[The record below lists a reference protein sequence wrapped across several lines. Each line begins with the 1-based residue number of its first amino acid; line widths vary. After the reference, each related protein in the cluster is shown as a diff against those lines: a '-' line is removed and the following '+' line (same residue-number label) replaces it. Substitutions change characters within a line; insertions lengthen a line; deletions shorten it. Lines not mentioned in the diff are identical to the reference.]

1 MPNQVVAPSDIIPI
15 VHAGEVDDAT
25 QLLAE
30 RMFPRMVVVTGELGA
45 GKSTVLARVAGNL
58 AARGR
63 HVRYLWDAADVPRAS
78 VGASELWVVD
88 DLHAVPSAELPAFV
102 RLLVGALSAHPD
114 LRVLASVD
122 ASRFGKVRADVER
135 MSALV
140 ELSPL
145 APQVSLAFTDR
156 RAAQSS
162 RTVRMHIAH
171 AAGGNIA
178 LLDQA
183 VRDYGSSD
191 QLSSALTGAGIRR
204 LPARYEHLSEDH
216 LQLSDES
223 RRLLVLVAVHGAQE
237 VALSAFAAAE
247 RDALLALASGEHAF
261 LRRVG
266 ADQVRF
272 TSNVHRA
279 AALLGC
285 SAGERHEAHRRA
297 ADAATGTAERAMH
310 ASLGVES
317 DDLVAL
323 DAALALRPSPAIT
336 LRLLWAA
343 AMAAEEVG
351 ERGQWLRSAARVALA
366 DGDLVVAA
374 SALADAS
381 VASSDPWVSAASE
394 LVAQLR
400 DAEVGEIGADAPGVL
415 SDIFE
420 RLNEAGGLSTRGDA
434 VTTREMVD
442 TLRASWTLI
451 GRGEWREAAR
461 GLSSVRMEAVR
472 AGVGLV
478 DAVSSGYLSL
488 VDALAGRVAS
498 ASARSKYVLADAQRG
513 RHPIA
518 RTTAWQ
524 AQLHLAVT
532 GDDAAV
538 AQALEHASSDPL
550 RLLSWTP
557 YPLGLV
563 MDLVDARAMSIDAA
577 RNSLGV
583 APEMHDVHPFAAA
596 YAHAVGD
603 PDERVTRLGDLLAA
617 TRLQPGPFETARVR
631 FRYGLALASAHRVA
645 QARSQLLAAAAE
657 FERWGAA
664 AWHTRALA
672 AADVSGPPTGIE
684 PTHHGSLATPL
695 TFQEERVVTLAA
707 TGLSNKEI
715 SRRLYL
721 SPRTVGGHLYNAY
734 PKLGVTSRAALRDAL
749 LRREADSTQRMDSA
763 S

>member
-1 MPNQVVAPSDIIPI
+1 MPNHVVAPSDIIPI
-15 VHAGEVDDAT
+15 VHAAEVDDAT
-25 QLLAE
+25 RLLAE

-58 AARGR
+58 ATRGR
-63 HVRYLWDAADVPRAS
+63 RVRYLWDAADVPDAPA
-78 VGASELWVVD
+78 GHSELWVVD
-88 DLHAVPSAELPAFV
+88 DLHAVPTAELPAFI
-102 RLLVGALSAHPD
+102 RLLVGALSTHPD

-135 MSALV
+135 MSTLV

-145 APQVSLAFTDR
+145 TPQVSLAFTDR

-162 RTVRMHIAH
+162 RTVRMHIAD

-183 VRDYGSSD
+183 VRDHGSSD
-191 QLSSALTGAGIRR
+191 QLNSALTGAGIRR
-204 LPARYEHLSEDH
+204 LPARYEHLSESF

-223 RRLLVLVAVHGAQE
+223 RRLLVVVAAHGAND
-237 VALSAFAAAE
+237 VALSAFADTE
-247 RDALLALASGEHAF
+247 RETLLLLARGDQRF

-266 ADQVRF
+266 AEQVRF
-272 TSNVHRA
+272 TSNLHRA
-279 AALLGC
+279 AALLGV
-285 SAGERHEAHRRA
+285 SAVDRRRAHRRVAGA
-297 ADAATGTAERAMH
+297 AAGATERATH
-310 ASLGVES
+310 ASLGVDP
-317 DDLVAL
+317 DDSAAL
-323 DAALALRPSPAIT
+323 DAALALGPSPAIT

-343 AMAAEEVG
+343 AAAGDVG
-351 ERGQWLRSAARVALA
+351 ERGSRLRSAARVALA
-366 DGDLVVAA
+366 DGDLVMAA
-374 SALADAS
+374 AALADAS
-381 VASSDPWVSAASE
+381 VASSDAWVVAASD

-400 DAEVGEIGADAPGVL
+400 DAEMPPAGVDAPTVF
-415 SDIFE
+415 SDILE
-420 RLNEAGGLSTRGDA
+420 RLDEASGVHHRGDA
-434 VTTREMVD
+434 VTTRELVD
-442 TLRASWTLI
+442 ALRASWSLI
-451 GRGEWREAAR
+451 DRGDWRDAAR
-461 GLSSVRMEAVR
+461 ALSSVRMEAVR

-478 DAVSSGYLSL
+478 DAVSSGYLAL
-488 VDALAGRVAS
+488 ADALTGRIAS
-498 ASARSKYVLADAQRG
+498 ASARSKYVLADAHRG

-518 RTTAWQ
+518 GAAAWQ
-524 AQLHLAVT
+524 AQLHLAVA
-532 GDDAAV
+532 GDDAHAALAV
-538 AQALEHASSDPL
+538 AHASSDPL

-563 MDLVDARAMSIDAA
+563 MDLVDARAMGIDAA
-577 RNSLGV
+577 GISVGLAGEI
-583 APEMHDVHPFAAA
+583 PGVHPYAAA

-603 PDERVTRLGDLLAA
+603 PDERVSRLGDLLAA
-617 TRLQPGPFETARVR
+617 ARLQPGPFETARVR
-631 FRYGLALASAHRVA
+631 FRYGLALASAHRIA

-664 AWHTRALA
+664 EWHARALA
-672 AADVSGPPTGIE
+672 AADVSGVPTVIE
-684 PTHHGSLATPL
+684 PVRHGSLTTPL

-749 LRREADSTQRMDSA
+749 LRREAGAQRMDPA

>member
-1 MPNQVVAPSDIIPI
+1 MPDHVVTPSDIIPI

-45 GKSTVLARVAGNL
+45 GKSIVLARVAANL

-63 HVRYLWDAADVPRAS
+63 QVRYVWDAADVPDTG
-78 VGASELWVVD
+78 VGAAELWVID
-88 DLHAVPSAELPAFV
+88 DLHAVPPADLPAFV
-102 RLLVGALSAHPD
+102 RLLVGALSSHPD

-122 ASRFGKVRADVER
+122 ASRFGTLRSDVER
-135 MSALV
+135 LSALV
-140 ELSPL
+140 ELRPL
-145 APQVSLAFTDR
+145 APHVSLAFTDR
-156 RAAQSS
+156 RAARSA
-162 RTVRMHIAH
+162 RTVRLHLAE

-183 VRDYGSSD
+183 VRDYGASD
-191 QLSSALTGAGIRR
+191 QLHAALTGAGIRR
-204 LPARYEHLSEDH
+204 LPARYEHVSEDF
-216 LQLSDES
+216 LQLSDAS
-223 RRLLVLVAVHGAQE
+223 RRLLALVAVCGAAE
-237 VALSAFAAAE
+237 VALSRFDDAE
-247 RDALLALASGEHAF
+247 REALLVLTGEAPSF

-266 ADQVRF
+266 AEQVRF

-285 SAGERHEAHRRA
+285 SADERRRAHRRA
-297 ADAATGTAERAMH
+297 AEVSGDARERAMH
-310 ASLGVES
+310 ASLGAAS
-317 DDLVAL
+317 DDPAAL
-323 DAALALRPSPAIT
+323 DAALALGPTPGIT
-336 LRLLWAA
+336 LRVLWTAA
-343 AMAAEEVG
+343 AAAGQEG
-351 ERGQWLRSAARVALA
+351 ERGARLRSAARVALA

-374 SALADAS
+374 TALADAS
-381 VASSDPWVSAASE
+381 VGRFDPWVSAASE

-400 DAEVGEIGADAPGVL
+400 DAGMSTVGPDAPAVL
-415 SDIFE
+415 ADILE
-420 RLNEAGGLSTRGDA
+420 RLDGAVDPLAQVEAA
-434 VTTREMVD
+434 TTRQMVEAM
-442 TLRASWTLI
+442 RGAWTLI
-451 GRGEWREAAR
+451 HRGDWREAAR
-461 GLSSVRMEAVR
+461 ILSSVRMEALR

-478 DAVSSGYLSL
+478 DAVSSAYLSL
-488 VDALAGRVAS
+488 VDALAGRTVS
-498 ASARSKYVLADAQRG
+498 ASARSKYVVGDVHRG

-518 RTTAWQ
+518 RTAAWQ

-532 GDDAAV
+532 GDDAGA

-550 RLLSWTP
+550 RLLAWTP

-563 MDLVDARAMSIDAA
+563 MDLVDARAMGVVAA
-577 RNSLGV
+577 KYPLGV
-583 APEMHDVHPFAAA
+583 VGELPGVHPFAAA
-596 YAHAVGD
+596 YAAAID
-603 PDERVTRLGDLLAA
+603 AQDERISRLGQLLASP
-617 TRLQPGPFETARVR
+617 RLQAGPFETARVR
-631 FRYGLALASAHRVA
+631 FRYGLALASAHHVA

-664 AWHTRALA
+664 AWHARALA
-672 AADVSGPPTGIE
+672 AADVSGPAKAVAPERHGPPT
-684 PTHHGSLATPL
+684 TPL

-749 LRREADSTQRMDSA
+749 LRREADGAQRMDPA